1 MQRVRAARFTPQHI
15 NTATGCPQHLLPKDE
30 EDAVGA
36 DAAAA
41 SATSSPWHTAPADVL
56 LALLPYLKP
65 ADAAAAR
72 LACRAWRASLAA
84 AATELRLP
92 LAFLSDRATALR
104 ALGRAAAALP
114 ELAAARLHAAA
125 GWCDPVQARACLEP
139 LVATESR
146 LVALDALAG
155 ALPALRALRL
165 EDAAF
170 ARRPWDLGAELVKL
184 PDLSDLS
191 VAWAAAPWPPAQ
203 GLQEWA
209 GLRVSVTWPTACCVV
224 CAACCALRAG
234 DAAVAGLRLL
244 GWGGCGIAQPQQLP
258 PATSTTHPIGQTITA
273 LQTAYTQQ
281 SKQGVFSLTRLTR
294 LELRK
299 GARAPLGEPPL
310 AGAALAAAGVLTAL
324 RRLELATVHIA
335 NAGAAARGGGDD
347 MSGSG
352 GGAGA
357 LEALGLLTGL
367 TRLSLRGQVA
377 SPLKPLRALFTRLSR
392 LEELELGALPAANED
407 LAAVVEAHQRRQ
419 RQQQQHR
426 QGRRPP
432 RGPPLRRQQPADSV
446 DDGSGKED
454 EEEGWLRDDWSAVFA
469 PLRRLRRLRLHSDLA
484 LLGGCGALRTG
495 LPRLGHLELHGGAKF
510 LEVGGA
516 ASGGALP
523 ASWLRPEVAPAVPS
537 ADGQASSSAEWAA
550 GAGGGGGGDDSGS
563 AALASGWPALRRLQ
577 IDGLQLADGLTAA
590 AARLG
595 ALRTLVASGPCLLA
609 HQPLHRMLAPAL
621 VAQMRAQLAVASGG
635 GGGDDG
641 AGGGVA
647 AAGGGGEA
655 LVAAAAAQLGPA
667 RVALRGGRPADGV
680 EEGDDDDGGGLLAR
694 LAPLKELERFELH
707 LQAAASPAALRLT
720 DALLAPLLAAWRGLT
735 SLHFDVW
742 APPAPWL
749 APLSRPAAAL
759 PPLAALAFGTSLRDL
774 GLHFFDSDGDLS
786 SNGGWAAAAAAAA
799 ADAGVAPQH
808 HHACSA
814 SGGSGS
820 GAIAAAAARPPAPV
834 DWARLPP
841 YLESLSLSSFQQ
853 IEPSDL
859 AEMAAACPGLR
870 HLRLLHCGATDAHL
884 AAAAR
889 AWPRLETLVVKEA
902 PGGGAAGGAG
912 AGSAGLAAIAVR
924 LPRLR
929 PLAVTVL
936 PGADAAPL
944 AALTRLERLLLDGR
958 ASDTVAGWPALAAL
972 TRLRI
977 LALPLLQMQR
987 PGAAAAAFASLCTA
1001 LRGAVIANV
1010 TSMLSEQ
1017 RGCQWFGQ
1025 FDERERDWWRPPAA
1039 PWEWMPYLSIRP

>member
-1 MQRVRAARFTPQHI
+1 M
-15 NTATGCPQHLLPKDE
+15 
-30 EDAVGA
+30 
-36 DAAAA
+36 
-41 SATSSPWHTAPADVL
+41 
-56 LALLPYLKP
+56 
-65 ADAAAAR
+65 
-72 LACRAWRASLAA
+72 
-84 AATELRLP
+84 
-92 LAFLSDRATALR
+92 
-104 ALGRAAAALP
+104 
-114 ELAAARLHAAA
+114 
-125 GWCDPVQARACLEP
+125 
-139 LVATESR
+139 
-146 LVALDALAG
+146 
-155 ALPALRALRL
+155 
-165 EDAAF
+165 
-170 ARRPWDLGAELVKL
+170 
-184 PDLSDLS
+184 
-191 VAWAAAPWPPAQ
+191 
-203 GLQEWA
+203 
-209 GLRVSVTWPTACCVV
+209 
-224 CAACCALRAG
+224 CAACCVLRAG
-234 DAAVAGLRLL
+234 DAAVAGAASVGEVTAWRNRSSYF
-244 GWGGCGIAQPQQLP
+244 QRPQQR
-258 PATSTTHPIGQTITA
+258 T
-273 LQTAYTQQ
+273 QTAKLPLHCKRHTRDNFN
-281 SKQGVFSLTRLTR
+281 QGVFSLTRLTR

-310 AGAALAAAGVLTAL
+310 AGAALAAAGALTAL

-335 NAGAAARGGGDD
+335 SGGGAARGGVDD
-347 MSGSG
+347 VSGGG

-377 SPLKPLRALFTRLSR
+377 VPLKPLRALFRRLSC

-407 LAAVVEAHQRRQ
+407 LVAVVEAHQRRQ
-419 RQQQQHR
+419 RQQQQQR
-426 QGRRPP
+426 QRQRPP
-432 RGPPLRRQQPADSV
+432 QGPPLRRQRPADSA
-446 DDGSGKED
+446 DGGSGKED

-707 LQAAASPAALRLT
+707 LQAASPAALRLT

-929 PLAVTVL
+929 ALAVTVL

-1025 FDERERDWWRPPAA
+1025 FDERERDWCRPPAA